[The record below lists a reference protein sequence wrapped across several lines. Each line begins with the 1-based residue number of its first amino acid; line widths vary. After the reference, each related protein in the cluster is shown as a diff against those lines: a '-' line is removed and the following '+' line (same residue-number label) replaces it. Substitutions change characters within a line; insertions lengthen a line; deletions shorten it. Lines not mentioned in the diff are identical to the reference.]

1 MEKNNGILELF
12 GVKNPVGYSPEE
24 VEKAK
29 SDVGGL
35 PLELEKFYLYCG
47 NSPELHGLQDELVLP
62 NRSKSLL
69 NPDYILFFN
78 ENQGVCQAAVKKSD
92 VGIDDPPVYTST
104 DDGEWQLSSPHVS
117 DFLCAMFDYQA
128 SICLDFNPEDF
139 FWITPEERAKV
150 EEMFPKLGEFDKWL
164 YDWKISVYGENGGR
178 IAIMEQDGEDEFQ
191 MNYAANNEREY
202 ERMFEMLDGIGE
214 GI

>member
-1 MEKNNGILELF
+1 MEKYNGILELF
-12 GVKNPVGYSPEE
+12 GVKNPMGYSPEE

-29 SDVGGL
+29 REVGGL
-35 PLELEKFYLYCG
+35 PLELEKFYLYYG

-69 NPDYILFFN
+69 NPDYILFFD

-104 DDGEWQLSSPHVS
+104 DDGGWQFSSPHVS

-139 FWITPEERAKV
+139 FWITPEECAKV
-150 EEMFPKLGEFDKWL
+150 KKMFPKLGEFDKWL

-178 IAIMEQDGEDEFQ
+178 IAIMENGDIQ

-202 ERMFEMLDGIGE
+202 KRMFEMLDGIGE